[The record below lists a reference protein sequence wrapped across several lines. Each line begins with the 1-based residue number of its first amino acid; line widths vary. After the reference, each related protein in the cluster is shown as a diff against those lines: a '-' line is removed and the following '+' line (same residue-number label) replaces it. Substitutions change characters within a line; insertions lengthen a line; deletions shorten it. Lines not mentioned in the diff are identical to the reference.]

1 MLTDTVPYQLAGGA
15 AIRYR
20 ITIAGNIFASLMN
33 QKPADEYAAQDWVAA
48 GLAELGASGI
58 AGVRVEVLAERM
70 GITKGGFYRRFRDRR
85 DLLDAM
91 LKAWCDGRIA
101 AIEQHAE
108 AGGATALERL
118 RGLIRLYTEH
128 ANAEGMAIE
137 LAVRQWART
146 DETAA
151 AAAAKVDAARL
162 RTVTGLYR
170 QLGLGTAEAEGRA
183 TLFYAFLFGQGLL
196 FRDES
201 PRKRASLMA
210 ACMQTLTEVD

>member
-1 MLTDTVPYQLAGGA
+1 
-15 AIRYR
+15 
-20 ITIAGNIFASLMN
+20 MN
-33 QKPADEYAAQDWVAA
+33 QKATDEYVAQDWVAA
-48 GLAELGASGI
+48 GLAELGSSGI

-85 DLLDAM
+85 DLLEAM
-91 LKAWCDGRIA
+91 LNAWSDGRIA

-118 RGLIRLYTEH
+118 RGLVKLYTER

-146 DETAA
+146 DEAAA

-162 RTVTGLYR
+162 RTVTRLYR
-170 QLGLGTAEAEGRA
+170 QLGLSAADAEARA
-183 TLFYAFLFGQGLL
+183 TLFYSFLFGQGLL
-196 FRDES
+196 FNAES
-201 PRKRASLMA
+201 PRKRAGLIA
-210 ACMQTLTEVD
+210 ACMQTLTAIDRKA

>member
-1 MLTDTVPYQLAGGA
+1 
-15 AIRYR
+15 
-20 ITIAGNIFASLMN
+20 MN
-33 QKPADEYAAQDWVAA
+33 QKAADEYAAQDWVAA
-48 GLAELGASGI
+48 GLAELGANGI

-91 LKAWCDGRIA
+91 LQAWSAGRIE
-101 AIEQHAE
+101 AIERQAE

-146 DETAA
+146 DEAATAA
-151 AAAAKVDAARL
+151 AARVDAARL
-162 RTVTGLYR
+162 RTVTKLYR
-170 QLGLGTAEAEGRA
+170 QLGLSAADAEARA

-196 FRDES
+196 YNDES
-201 PRKRASLMA
+201 PRKRASLIA
-210 ACMQTLTEVD
+210 ACMQTLTAVD